1 MWRRAVVATATIV
14 GVVGPAAPVGAQEP
28 APATTTTTAPA
39 GTTTTARLW
48 PPAAPPA
55 VDEAG
60 TVSADGVAAVIAEE
74 GWYAHPDAVGDREQL
89 AQVAARLADGSEPMG
104 FALLADEPPGSS
116 TAFAEAVLDSYFL
129 VMGGMDVETVVV
141 LSDEDVGVVSD
152 VWGDEAVDVALDETI
167 DQLRA
172 DPTDGLEA
180 LAGVLSEQPKY
191 EFGDD
196 DGDGGGGGGGGG
208 EPPWILIAVLFVG
221 VVVGLNV
228 LFPQTEG
235 EGDDG
240 SSYRRRR
247 YRSFSSSR
255 SSFGSRRSSSGGSSR
270 RSSGGSRGRGGRRL

>member
-1 MWRRAVVATATIV
+1 MWRRAVVTMAGVGVGLA
-14 GVVGPAAPVGAQEP
+14 GVVGPAGVVQAEQ
-28 APATTTTTAPA
+28 PATTTTAPGA
-39 GTTTTARLW
+39 TTTTTRSW
-48 PPAAPPA
+48 PPPAPPA

-60 TVSADGVAAVIAEE
+60 NVSADGVAAVIAEE
-74 GWYAHPDAVGDREQL
+74 GWYAHPDSVGDREQL

-116 TAFAEAVLDSYFL
+116 TVFAERVLDSRFL
-129 VMGGMDVETVVV
+129 LGGSDVDTVVV

-167 DQLRA
+167 DELRA

-180 LAGVLSEQPKY
+180 LADALSEQPKY
-191 EFGDD
+191 EFGD
-196 DGDGGGGGGGGG
+196 GDAGGGGGGG
-208 EPPWILIAVLFVG
+208 EPPWVLITFLFVG
-221 VVVGLNV
+221 VMVGLNV